1 MTPVEVYELV
11 DRSAEVHSS
20 KRAIVYE
27 LKGAN
32 MNQQSLSD
40 AQAAYVCRFPR
51 VLNHVSDETTER
63 LGDKNVDLIQK
74 WYRAS
79 ISSVKNMGELNAR
92 WQQLSSEVPV
102 PMRGAY

>member
-1 MTPVEVYELV
+1 
-11 DRSAEVHSS
+11 
-20 KRAIVYE
+20 
-27 LKGAN
+27 